1 MLKKLCTICFFVAGL
16 LLFCAANE
24 SNTANDLLRCFTLNA
39 SAQEYRGSCGTNLTW
54 SFNDATGK
62 LTISGTGNKYD
73 TNKPWSNYTN
83 SITSIEIEEGVTS
96 TTNFKY
102 LPNLRTVVLADSV
115 TTITRYAFS
124 NCTSLQTV
132 TFGRNLKLIDEFAF
146 NLTSPTAIYYPGTE
160 EEFNKNVTVN
170 DIESSQYDAIF
181 TVLIHEYQTP
191 NAHFDSSW
199 IYTNLNA
206 TIYLDG
212 RMVITG
218 TGNEI
223 VQTFDDEA
231 ALIHHNYLDKITS
244 LTFPESVTSIRMSL
258 RDFTN
263 LTEINLPSGLTH
275 LDLPDIEN
283 TGFYR
288 DQSNWE
294 NNLLYINKYLLRS
307 NGATEFNI
315 REGTEF
321 IATEAFA
328 YTPLT
333 YVTIPDSVKLID
345 SYAFAGC
352 KSLSNIIIPDS
363 VTYIRNHAF
372 INCTSLEQIIIPD
385 SVTYVGWFAFGNC
398 TALTEVS
405 YPLSAYLDTRG
416 PFINSVNIQKVTVTA
431 GYGTPY
437 DYTGDDDETDKVYFP
452 IAPWYRANEAEV
464 EFAEGVK
471 KIPDKIFHDGLHVK
485 RITIPSTVET
495 ISDTTF
501 YRLNSL
507 EEICVSEQSPYFKVD
522 EYGVLM
528 TKDNKKIIFC
538 PVNKNLTEYDI
549 PQGTEHIFRNAFRA
563 HTTLKKITLP
573 DSLKTIGEYA
583 FCDCKN
589 LEKVIIPDSVYLIA
603 EGAFGYCESINE
615 LVLPKDIQSLGRM
628 AFYKCLKL
636 KKVFIPSSL
645 TNAGKDSLI
654 LPKLTDIY
662 YEGTKEQWDEMA
674 DKIGATFIDLINQGT
689 TVHYGHTHTYS
700 EEMVM
705 MPTHTATGAKRCT
718 CYCSRV
724 CIEDIPMLKFEIC
737 DGIVVDPVKKVIYGF
752 NPGDTSMDNYA
763 VLPEGY
769 SWFYMPGKY
778 GYGTDASVHL
788 TDGRKIIESY
798 EIIVFGD
805 VDGNAVY
812 DANDAFLVN
821 MLINGLITK
830 DMIGKTA
837 WEAADCNHDGTVDEA
852 DFDILTAASVLHE
865 QIQQSK
871 NSTDITPNSL
881 LAEYLALIDQS
892 AGKSVEITPPQ
903 ESQPESADSEI
914 SILTFIIELIKIII
928 GMFAKVF

>member
-1 MLKKLCTICFFVAGL
+1 MFKKLCTICFFVAGL
-16 LLFCAANE
+16 LLFCTANE
-24 SNTANDLLRCFTLNA
+24 SNTANDLLRCFTFNA

-62 LTISGTGNKYD
+62 LTISGSGNKYD
-73 TNKPWSNYTN
+73 TNKPWSAYNN

-96 TTNFKY
+96 TTNFKNM
-102 LPNLRTVVLADSV
+102 PNLRTVVLADSV
-115 TTITRYAFS
+115 TTITRYSFS
-124 NCTSLQTV
+124 NCASLQTV

-160 EEFNKNVTVN
+160 EEFSKNVTVN
-170 DIESSQYDAIF
+170 DVESSQMDAIF

-191 NAHFDSSW
+191 NAHFDSYYVN
-199 IYTNLNA
+199 IGLKV

-218 TGNEI
+218 SGNRFSQSFYSED
-223 VQTFDDEA
+223 VQ
-231 ALIHHNYLDKITS
+231 LHHNYLDKVTS
-244 LTFPESVTSIRMSL
+244 LTFPESVTDIFIDL

-263 LTEINLPSGLTH
+263 LTEINLPSNLTH
-275 LDLPDIEN
+275 LEIYNIEY
-283 TGFYR
+283 TKFYR

-294 NNLLYINKYLLRS
+294 NNLLYHGKYVLCS
-307 NGATEFNI
+307 NGATVLNI
-315 REGTEF
+315 KEGTEF
-321 IATEAFA
+321 IATRAFSDTA
-328 YTPLT
+328 LT
-333 YVTIPDSVKLID
+333 DITIPDSVKIID
-345 SYAFAGC
+345 NDAFEWC
-352 KSLSNIIIPDS
+352 ESLSNIEIPDGVTYIGYAAFNGTALEKVIIPDS
-363 VTYIRNHAF
+363 VTH
-372 INCTSLEQIIIPD
+372 
-385 SVTYVGWFAFGNC
+385 VGGFAFGNC

-405 YPLSAYLDTRG
+405 YPLSAYLDARG
-416 PFINSVNIQKVTVTA
+416 PFINRVNIQKVTVTA

-471 KIPDKIFHDGLHVK
+471 KIPDKIFTDGLHVK
-485 RITIPSTVET
+485 KITIPSTVET
-495 ISDTTF
+495 ISDTAF
-501 YRLNSL
+501 YRLYAL

-549 PQGTEHIFRNAFRA
+549 PQGTEHIFRNAFCA

-583 FCDCKN
+583 FYECKG
-589 LEKVIIPDSVYLIA
+589 LEKVIIPDSVYLIS

-628 AFYKCLKL
+628 AFYKCLKV

-645 TNAGKDSLI
+645 TNAGEDSLI

-662 YEGTKEQWDEMA
+662 YEGTKEQWDA
-674 DKIGATFIDLINQGT
+674 LANKIGATFTNLINQGT
-689 TVHYGHTHTYS
+689 TVHYEHKHTCS
-700 EEMVM
+700 EEMVI
-705 MPTHTATGAKRCT
+705 MPTHTATGTKKCM
-718 CYCSRV
+718 CYCSR
-724 CIEDIPMLKFEIC
+724 ISYEDIPKLKFEIC

-752 NPGDTSMDNYA
+752 NPGDTSMDNYTI
-763 VLPEGY
+763 LPEGY

-821 MLINGLITK
+821 MIISGTITE

-837 WEAADCNHDGTVDEA
+837 WEAADCNHDGVIDNA
-852 DFDILTAASVLHE
+852 DFDILTSASVLHE

-871 NSTDITPNSL
+871 NNTNIALNSL
-881 LAEYLALIDQS
+881 LSEYLALIDQS
-892 AGKSVEITPPQ
+892 AGNSVEITPPQ
-903 ESQPESADSEI
+903 ESQPESSDGEI

-928 GMFAKVF
+928 SMLAKVF